1 MDITYEPTFS
11 GYPVN
16 SDKERGLGCY
26 SKGLGI
32 LQSKLESMTESHS
45 KVLITG
51 VVLRYP
57 QDGPGRTVHPG
68 TSRYSTKTLSGILKG
83 TTSCRKAAGLRGKK
97 KERTKQSPKHR
108 VDPSITIVCEQ
119 HGEDKN
125 PHAHVIIMLN
135 GNAKRDPR
143 DVQKRASRAWE
154 AALGVENGSG
164 LVHYCEK
171 FHLLVR
177 CISWLSAT
185 MQDSFH
191 YNSYPSK

>member
-1 MDITYEPTFS
+1 MNITYEPTFN
-11 GYPVN
+11 GYPIN

-26 SKGLGI
+26 TKGLTI
-32 LQSKLESMTESHS
+32 LQRKLESMTESHS

-57 QDGPGRTVHPG
+57 QDGSVEPSSRDITVFNKILIRDLERNNILPESGR
-68 TSRYSTKTLSGILKG
+68 
-83 TTSCRKAAGLRGKK
+83 LRGK
-97 KERTKQSPKHR
+97 RRNVPNRAPKHR

-143 DVQKRASRAWE
+143 DVQKRASGPGKQLSVWRTVQAWSTT
-154 AALGVENGSG
+154 AKSSTFWIV
-164 LVHYCEK
+164 
-171 FHLLVR
+171 HLLAFSR
-177 CISWLSAT
+177 QCRTRFTTIAI
-185 MQDSFH
+185 
-191 YNSYPSK
+191 PSK